1 MRKSTSHYCKPA
13 QCPSWWAWSMLSPG
27 ALAGGWTGLRPAVQ
41 LQPSVTPG
49 LQLIRRGGVSTAQ
62 QTCSPGCFPVP
73 SSCLWT
79 GKRTRRDVVVWKTRV
94 YVSPCWPCR
103 AMAPFGSISFHPLI
117 PEQTL
122 ACLGSW
128 NGTEGAVSWMQTKL
142 DTEAG
147 TGTPARV
154 PGHLSP
160 DCRAL
165 GSRGRLVD

>member
-1 MRKSTSHYCKPA
+1 MPVLVSLIHAEPRGPGRGLDWPAARCAASALSDTRSAAYPAGWGEHSTADLQP
-13 QCPSWWAWSMLSPG
+13 WLLPG
-27 ALAGGWTGLRPAVQ
+27 AFFMPVDRKENQKGC
-41 LQPSVTPG
+41 
-49 LQLIRRGGVSTAQ
+49 RGV
-62 QTCSPGCFPVP
+62 
-73 SSCLWT
+73 
-79 GKRTRRDVVVWKTRV
+79 KDTRV
-94 YVSPCWPCR
+94 RVSLLTLQS
-103 AMAPFGSISFHPLI
+103 MAPFGSISFHPLI